1 MADASSQSSS
11 SAGAADDDELVPSPR
26 HAVALGAAPAE
37 PPALDEGE
45 APAAREAA
53 PSGPL
58 KRDLIAGLEKGL
70 AVIEAFDQDRPRL
83 SITEVAERTGLTR
96 AAARRYLITLSH
108 LGYVQQD
115 RKMFGLAPKVL
126 RLGQSYMHSARLPRV
141 IQPQLH
147 KLAYALQE
155 ASSAGVLD
163 HDDVIAVAAASA
175 GRVVSATLQP
185 GTRVPAYCTSNG
197 RVLLAAKPQEEV
209 DAWLAR
215 QTLEPLTP
223 HTIVN
228 RERLEIARARAN
240 GYAMVDQ
247 ELELG
252 LRTIAVPLRNYRG
265 DVVAAMNVSVHAS
278 RMRMDELVDKCLPG
292 LLQAQAQLRTLL

>member
-1 MADASSQSSS
+1 MLEAGSFDAEV
-11 SAGAADDDELVPSPR
+11 ADD
-26 HAVALGAAPAE
+26 GT
-37 PPALDEGE
+37 
-45 APAAREAA
+45 
-53 PSGPL
+53 GPL

-70 AVIEAFDQDRPRL
+70 AVIEAFDQERPRL

-96 AAARRYLITLSH
+96 AAARRYLITLTH

-115 RKMFGLAPKVL
+115 RKLYGLSPKVL

-141 IQPQLH
+141 MQPQLQ

-197 RVLLAAKPQEEV
+197 RVLVAAMADKQR

-215 QTLEPLTP
+215 QTLTALTS
-223 HTIVN
+223 HTITSP
-228 RERLEIARARAN
+228 ERLKLELLRTRAQ

-252 LRTIAVPLRNYRG
+252 LRTIAVPLRNFRG
-265 DVVAAMNVSVHAS
+265 DVVAALNVSVHAS
-278 RMRMDELVDKCLPG
+278 RMRMDQLVEQCLPP
-292 LLQAQAQLRTLL
+292 LLHAQEQLRTLL